1 MIGCGHSAACE
12 ERGSMAKRTRA
23 GSAEHRRLATVGRPD
38 SDLFTAS
45 EWYEW
50 GPYLAERAW
59 GSVREDY
66 SEGGDAWSSF
76 PHDHARSRAYRWNED
91 GLAGVSDVR
100 QRLCLALALWNG
112 RDPILKERI
121 FGLTGPEGN
130 HGEDAK
136 EYWWYL
142 DALPSHA
149 WLRWRYHYPQVPFPY
164 ESLVAEN
171 GRRGFHDPEF
181 ELLDTGVF
189 DQDRYWAV
197 EVTYAKATPTDILMR
212 INVKN
217 HGPETAE
224 LHVLPTLWF
233 RNTWAWDP
241 DSTKPSMRL
250 DADAVRAEVDPDT
263 SYRFVAADGPS
274 GPPVAVFCENETN
287 AARLFGHESSTPFP
301 KDGINDHV
309 VAGAATVNPER
320 TGTKAA
326 WWYRLSVDAGAEV
339 ELRLRLQPD
348 EAPGSDTKR
357 FRRADKAEAGSFA
370 NVMAQRER
378 EADEYYAALIPDTM
392 DAERA
397 MVVRQA
403 SAGLVWSKQYYAY
416 RVASWLDGD
425 PGQPAPP
432 PAHRRGRNAEWRHL
446 DADDV
451 LAMPDPWEYPWFAA
465 WDLAFHAIAWAHLD
479 PAFAKY
485 QLLVLLREWFL
496 NPNGAL
502 PAYEWSFDDVNP
514 PVHAFAALRV
524 FHVAG
529 DEDVAFLERA
539 FHKLMLN
546 YMWWLNR
553 QDADGN
559 NLFAG
564 GFLGLDNVSPIDR
577 SHLPAGATLVQADGS
592 AWMAFNSLAMLTMA
606 AVLADRS
613 DAYDDMVV
621 SFLERFV
628 STTRAIN
635 SSGMYDPER
644 GFFYDF
650 VDGPAGRQ
658 RVQVETI
665 GGAVPLF
672 SAATMRD
679 AGDEQ
684 RRQALRRRLQHLMQ
698 RQSIGVADLEALGRV
713 RVEGDTTELLVSV
726 VSPEEL
732 RRTLAELFDESS
744 FLSPYGL
751 RSLSKRYDGQPYVI
765 TVDGVSYAVDY
776 EPAESTTPMYGGNSN
791 WRGPIWMPMNYLVI
805 RSLTRFHHYVGPEFT
820 VEYPTGSGQQHNLLE
835 IAQDLADRVTSIF
848 LRAPDGHR
856 PVFGGTARFQH
867 DPAWDNLLF
876 FEYFHGNNGAGLG
889 ASHQTGWTA
898 LVIDLL
904 LDPPIESAP
913 FDRNHSKA
921 SG

>member
-1 MIGCGHSAACE
+1 LK
-12 ERGSMAKRTRA
+12 AKRSRVA
-23 GSAEHRRLATVGRPD
+23 SAEQRRLETIGRPD

-45 EWYEW
+45 DWYEW

-66 SEGGDAWSSF
+66 SATGDAWSSF
-76 PHDHARSRAYRWNED
+76 PHDHARSRVYRWNED
-91 GLAGVSDVR
+91 GLAGVCDVR

-136 EYWWYL
+136 EYWWYV

-149 WLRWRYHYPQVPFPY
+149 WLRWRYHYPQAPFPY
-164 ESLVAEN
+164 ELLVAEN
-171 GRRGFHDPEF
+171 GRRGLHDPEF

-197 EVTYAKATPTDILMR
+197 EVTYAKAAPTDILMR

-217 HGPETAE
+217 HGPDAAE
-224 LHVLPTLWF
+224 LHVVPTLWF
-233 RNTWAWDP
+233 RNRWAWDP
-241 DSTKPSMRL
+241 DAAPKPRMRL
-250 DADAVRAEVDPDT
+250 EAGAVRADVDAGT
-263 SYRFVAADGPS
+263 SYRFAAADGPG

-287 AARLFGHESSTPFP
+287 TARLFGHASSTPFP

-309 VAGAATVNPER
+309 VSGAATVNPDA

-326 WWYRLSVDAGAEV
+326 WWYRLAVDAGAEV
-339 ELRLRLQPD
+339 ELRLRLRPD
-348 EAPGSDTKR
+348 EPSGGDRKTPG
-357 FRRADKAEAGSFA
+357 RADRAKLGSSFA
-370 NVMAQRER
+370 KVMTERER

-397 MVVRQA
+397 MVIRQA
-403 SAGLVWSKQYYAY
+403 CAGLVWSKQYYPY
-416 RVASWLDGD
+416 RVARWLDGD
-425 PGQPAPP
+425 PGQPTPP
-432 PAHRRGRNAEWRHL
+432 RAHGSGRNAEWRHL

-529 DEDVAFLERA
+529 DDDVGFLERA

-553 QDADGN
+553 QDPDGN

-577 SHLPAGATLVQADGS
+577 SHLPEGATLVQADGS

-606 AVLADRS
+606 AVLADRN

-628 STTRAIN
+628 SITRAIN

-650 VDGPAGRQ
+650 VDSPAGRQ

-672 SAATMRD
+672 SAVTMRGT
-679 AGDEQ
+679 ADEQ
-684 RRQALRRRLQHLMQ
+684 RRQALRRRLQHLLE
-698 RQSIGVADLEALGRV
+698 RQSADVAELEALGRV
-713 RVEGDTTELLVSV
+713 RVDGDAAELLISV
-726 VSPEEL
+726 VSPDEL
-732 RRTLAELFDESS
+732 RTTLAELFDESS

-751 RSLSKRYDGQPYVI
+751 RSLSKRYEGQPYVI
-765 TVDGVSYAVDY
+765 TVDGVGYAVDY

-805 RSLTRFHHYVGPEFT
+805 RSLTRFHHYVGPGFT
-820 VEYPTGSGQQHNLLE
+820 VEYPTGSGQQSTLLE

-848 LRAPDGHR
+848 LRADDGHR
-856 PVFGGTARFQH
+856 PVFGGTARFQE

-876 FEYFHGNNGAGLG
+876 FEYFHGDNGAGLG

-898 LVIDLL
+898 LVVDLL
-904 LDPPIESAP
+904 LDPPIESVP
-913 FDRNHSKA
+913 FDRRRSKA
-921 SG
+921 SS

>member
-1 MIGCGHSAACE
+1 
-12 ERGSMAKRTRA
+12 MAPRPRSKT
-23 GSAEHRRLATVGRPD
+23 AEQRRLDTIGRPE

-66 SEGGDAWSSF
+66 SADGDAWSSF

-91 GLAGVSDVR
+91 GLAGVCDVR

-149 WLRWRYHYPQVPFPY
+149 WLRWRYHYPQAAFPY
-164 ESLVAEN
+164 ESLVHEN

-197 EVTYAKATPTDILMR
+197 EVTYAKAEPDDILMQ
-212 INVKN
+212 ITVNN
-217 HGPETAE
+217 HGPEAAE

-233 RNTWAWDP
+233 RNRWSWDDATSMP
-241 DSTKPSMRL
+241 TMRL
-250 DADAVRAEVDPDT
+250 VDGAVMAEIDADTTYEL
-263 SYRFVAADGPS
+263 VAGDGPDG
-274 GPPVAVFCENETN
+274 GPTPLFCENETN
-287 AARLFGHESSTPFP
+287 AARLFGHPAATPFP

-309 VAGAATVNPER
+309 VDGAPTVNPEA

-326 WWYRLSVDAGAEV
+326 WWYRIVVEAGGAT
-339 ELRLRLQPD
+339 ELRVRLRRRVDGKPQPGRK
-348 EAPGSDTKR
+348 AKLGSSFTKTME
-357 FRRADKAEAGSFA
+357 RRSK
-370 NVMAQRER
+370 
-378 EADEYYAALIPDTM
+378 EADEFYAAITPPTLD
-392 DAERA
+392 DERA
-397 MVVRQA
+397 KVVRQA
-403 SAGLVWSKQYYAY
+403 CAGLVWTKQYYPY
-416 RVASWLDGD
+416 RVSRWLDGD
-425 PGQPAPP
+425 PGQPPP
-432 PAHRRGRNAEWRHL
+432 PEGHQRGRNTGWRHL

-451 LAMPDPWEYPWFAA
+451 LAMPDAWEYPWFAA
-465 WDLAFHAIAWAHLD
+465 WDLAFHAVAWAHLD
-479 PAFAKY
+479 PSFAKY
-485 QLLVLLREWFL
+485 QLLVLLREWFM

-514 PVHAFAALRV
+514 PVHAFAAVRV
-524 FHVAG
+524 FQIAG
-529 DEDVAFLERA
+529 DDDTDFLERA
-539 FHKLMLN
+539 FQKLLLN

-553 QDADGN
+553 QDPDGN

-564 GFLGLDNVSPIDR
+564 GFLGLDNISPIDR
-577 SHLPAGATLVQADGS
+577 SHLPPGATLVQADGS
-592 AWMAFNSLAMLTMA
+592 AWMAFNSMAMLAMA
-606 AVLADRS
+606 ARLSEHDEV
-613 DAYDDMVV
+613 YDDFVV
-621 SFLERFV
+621 TFLERFM
-628 STTRAIN
+628 SMTRAIN
-635 SSGMYDPER
+635 SSGMYDAER

-650 VDGPAGRQ
+650 VDTPDGLQ
-658 RVQVETI
+658 RVEVETI

-672 SAATMRD
+672 SAIALRNDATVARD
-679 AGDEQ
+679 L
-684 RRQALRRRLQHLMQ
+684 ALRRRLRRLLDRESTTVEQ
-698 RQSIGVADLEALGRV
+698 LESLGRLRLV
-713 RVEGDTTELLVSV
+713 GERTELLVSIV
-726 VSPEEL
+726 APAQL
-732 RRTLAELFDESS
+732 RVTLAELFDEST

-751 RSLSKRYDGQPYVI
+751 RSLSKKYDDHPYAIFV
-765 TVDGVSYAVDY
+765 GGASYVVDY

-791 WRGPIWMPMNYLVI
+791 WRGPIWLPMNYLVI
-805 RSLTRFHHYVGPEFT
+805 RSLTRFHHYVGVDFT
-820 VEYPTGSGQQHNLLE
+820 VEYPTGSGEHRNLLE

-848 LRAPDGHR
+848 LRGPDGHR
-856 PVFGGTARFQH
+856 PVFGGTARFQD

-876 FEYFHGNNGAGLG
+876 YEYFHGDNGAGLG

-904 LDPPIESAP
+904 LDPPIESVP
-913 FDRNHSKA
+913 TDVRRSTGK
-921 SG
+921 S